1 MMILLLFTDTSQHLA
16 DCFLVFFV
24 FFSVPLCYT
33 FTFYLVCVS
42 DNTAFLSK
50 EKGYMAASLLAMET
64 GEAGSS
70 L

>member
-1 MMILLLFTDTSQHLA
+1 MMILLFTDTSQHLA
-16 DCFLVFFV
+16 DCFFFF

>member
-1 MMILLLFTDTSQHLA
+1 MIQLLFTDTSQHLA
-16 DCFLVFFV
+16 DCFLV

>member
-1 MMILLLFTDTSQHLA
+1 MMILLFTDTSQHLA
-16 DCFLVFFV
+16 DCFFF

>member
-1 MMILLLFTDTSQHLA
+1 MIQLLFTDTSQHLA
-16 DCFLVFFV
+16 DCFF